1 VSTKQGNK
9 DSHGSAFDL
18 AVCAEMVFDTPIIWG
33 MLASLVDFVG
43 VSLLSPKPSEER
55 MRTWE
60 RWLTREETTQV
71 SREA

>member
-1 VSTKQGNK
+1 MVLLSI
-9 DSHGSAFDL
+9 SP
-18 AVCAEMVFDTPIIWG
+18 CAPRWSLIMVFDTPIIWG